1 MFRDALHLKDD
12 QGQALVEFAL
22 VVPFLMLI
30 LISVMHFGRAF
41 NYWNDE
47 THLTAEAARFAAVN
61 RKPDMTSGL
70 SLQAQIKAQ
79 ADAADLKGATTQV
92 CVSFPNG
99 TSNQG
104 DPVKVTM
111 TFPFSWIP
119 LISTGV
125 TVGSKVIVP
134 GTGIG
139 STTLTSSAV
148 MRLEAQPTTFSAG
161 CA

>member
-1 MFRDALHLKDD
+1 MTREEHHIRNE

-22 VVPFLMLI
+22 VLPLVLVI
-30 LISVMHFGRAF
+30 LLSAMYFGRAF

-47 THLTAEAARFAAVN
+47 THLTGEAARFAAVN
-61 RKPDMTSGL
+61 RKPDPSSGL

-79 ADAADLKGATTQV
+79 ADAQDLRGAGAQV

-99 TSNQG
+99 TANQG

-111 TFPFSWIP
+111 SFPFGWLP
-119 LISTGV
+119 LISDGV
-125 TVGSKVIVP
+125 RVGSKVIIP
-134 GTGIG
+134 GTNIG
-139 STTLTSSAV
+139 SSTLTASTV
-148 MRLEAQPTTFSAG
+148 MRLEAPPTTFTAG